1 MRMLMADL
9 HVKLPYDRETLLPPA
24 IRTQARPTA

>member
-1 MRMLMADL
+1 
-9 HVKLPYDRETLLPPA
+9 VKLPDDRETLLPPA